1 MFCSKCG
8 NALPSGSLSCRR
20 CRTPVAQNAAL
31 GVPSGQVSLERP
43 GLITLLAVLHF
54 VAAAAMLLFMVVTFA
69 SFHDKDPIPFPFAL
83 LFLVWFA
90 LSLFAGIGLW
100 KLEEYGRNLQ
110 IVFSC
115 LGLLA
120 FPMGTLISVLVLVYL
135 NKPGVKVLFSGKTQ
149 RELTAD
155 DIVALQGM
163 GTGGSTLAVV
173 ALVLVVGIGM
183 MGILAAIAI
192 PNLLTA
198 MQRAK
203 QKRTMADMRQIA
215 AQIEKYRE
223 ANRKLPEG
231 STSAELPS
239 AIHSNILVDGWGHNL
254 RYATDGRNYWLVS
267 AGKDGVFETEK
278 PEEYAQSTTTTFN
291 SDIVIENSEWL
302 RVPEGAQH

>member
-1 MFCSKCG
+1 
-8 NALPSGSLSCRR
+8 
-20 CRTPVAQNAAL
+20 
-31 GVPSGQVSLERP
+31 
-43 GLITLLAVLHF
+43 
-54 VAAAAMLLFMVVTFA
+54 
-69 SFHDKDPIPFPFAL
+69 
-83 LFLVWFA
+83 
-90 LSLFAGIGLW
+90 
-100 KLEEYGRNLQ
+100 
-110 IVFSC
+110 
-115 LGLLA
+115 
-120 FPMGTLISVLVLVYL
+120 MGTLISVLVLLYL

-163 GTGGSTLAVV
+163 GAGGSTLAVV
-173 ALVLVVGIGM
+173 ALVLVVGMGV

-254 RYATDGRNYWLVS
+254 RYATDGQNYWLVS